1 LPILKEQRELIK
13 ILVEDKVATQKR
25 FEQALRTI
33 GDAEAKTQSTREF
46 PNPTTQSS
54 FVLVSGIQQDQKLVD
69 VEAVLVPPL
78 PVGILRWK
86 EEIEHHSALVKSLP
100 CEASASHYNI
110 DHGQQHRLHE
120 GILHVHWE
128 KWSRLRKMY
137 NNEILLRAFSSRH
150 PVVSFS
156 TCMLRLLERRD
167 IVQMVT

>member
-33 GDAEAKTQSTREF
+33 GDAEASEEHPKLALETQSTREF

-78 PVGILRWK
+78 PVGNP
-86 EEIEHHSALVKSLP
+86 AV
-100 CEASASHYNI
+100 
-110 DHGQQHRLHE
+110 E
-120 GILHVHWE
+120 GGDRT
-128 KWSRLRKMY
+128 S
-137 NNEILLRAFSSRH
+137 
-150 PVVSFS
+150 
-156 TCMLRLLERRD
+156 
-167 IVQMVT
+167 